1 MRQLPQTA
9 YISLKLPNSLL
20 PLSALCSVMTTNGG
34 RRLDEHHELLFL
46 GTTGYT
52 WIPLHNFV
60 LVGAALGSRE
70 AATCSLKHTK
80 ASYSGHKRQS
90 A

>member
-20 PLSALCSVMTTNGG
+20 PLSAVRSVMTANGG
-34 RRLDEHHELLFL
+34 RRLDEQHELLFL

-52 WIPLHNFV
+52 CIIPFSSV
-60 LVGAALGSRE
+60 LL
-70 AATCSLKHTK
+70 
-80 ASYSGHKRQS
+80 
-90 A
+90 